1 MTQQNQKHLFLKVLP
16 ILLIMLAI
24 IIAVSMVKSKP
35 KIKSRPVELVAPLIE
50 AIEVTLETVQVPV
63 KSQGTV
69 EAKQK
74 TRIISEVSGRIIW
87 VSEKFRNG
95 LFISKGEE
103 LLHIDA
109 VNYEAALAVAKAEL
123 RNAELNLMEEKIRS
137 RQAEMDW
144 KLAQK
149 LNSQGNKQAT
159 ALTLRKPYLAR
170 ALARVEANKAQ
181 LKLANSNLQRTRI
194 TASFNGI
201 IEDKSVELGQYMAL
215 GSTVASLLS
224 SDEAEVRLPLSPDD
238 LNMLENDGL
247 NAPVKIT
254 LPGRK
259 SHISWP
265 ALISHI
271 ENKLD
276 PVTRLRYA
284 IASIQ
289 DPYNQNK
296 KYSQAL
302 PLGTF
307 INASIQGKFYDQ
319 VARIPRSAL
328 HQNHSLFIVDNS
340 INLSSSGTLYSRPV
354 NFINLDDTVLIVT
367 KGLSEGEKVVLTRL
381 PLMTNDMQVR
391 ISTESNLHKGSH

>member
-16 ILLIMLAI
+16 ILMIMLAI
-24 IIAVSMVKSKP
+24 TVAVAMVKSKP
-35 KIKSRPVELVAPLIE
+35 ELKSRPVELVAPLIE
-50 AIEVTLETVQVPV
+50 TMEVKLETVQVPV
-63 KSQGTV
+63 RSQGTV

-103 LLHIDA
+103 LLHIEA
-109 VNYEAALAVAKAEL
+109 VNYEAAHAVAKAEL

-137 RQAEMDW
+137 KQAEMDW

-149 LNSQGNKQAT
+149 LNPQGNKQAT

-170 ALARVEANKAQ
+170 ALASVEANKAQ
-181 LKLANSNLQRTRI
+181 LKLADTNLQRTRI

-201 IEDKSVELGQYMAL
+201 IEDKSVELGQYMVL
-215 GSTVASLLS
+215 GSSVASLLS
-224 SDEAEVRLPLSPDD
+224 SDEAEVRLPLSQDD
-238 LNMLENDGL
+238 LNMLKNDGL

-254 LPGRK
+254 LPDSK
-259 SHISWP
+259 SYLSWP
-265 ALISHI
+265 AVISHV

-284 IASIQ
+284 IANIQ
-289 DPYNQNK
+289 DPYNQNNK
-296 KYSQAL
+296 HPQAL

-307 INASIQGKFYDQ
+307 INASIQGKFYEQ

-328 HQNHSLFIVDNS
+328 HQNHSLFIVDTPSNP
-340 INLSSSGTLYSRPV
+340 SSSGTLHSRPID
-354 NFINLDDTVLIVT
+354 FINLDDTMLIVK

-391 ISTESNLHKGSH
+391 ISSENSLHKGSH